1 MAKCPL
7 HCARNNPISWLDDL
21 QPSKLSNGSRGKYGT
36 FWNLEFQAERK
47 EDVIFFPSNARWLL
61 PDRLSSRKDNYIVQ
75 IHRINAVATLVIMTM

>member
-21 QPSKLSNGSRGKYGT
+21 QTSKLSNGSRGKYGT

-47 EDVIFFPSNARWLL
+47 EDVIFFRPT
-61 PDRLSSRKDNYIVQ
+61 PDGSCQ
-75 IHRINAVATLVIMTM
+75 IIYQAGKTIALCKFTELMQ